1 MSFKE
6 SNEITVKIKCD
17 LEHLYRLLIE
27 KDFKIINKFH
37 MDDIYFI
44 PDELDISNLS
54 TREIVSKAILIR
66 NISSKISNRNT
77 KKLTYKIKEINEK
90 GEILNQESINCDII
104 NIDDAK
110 KLLNAIGYKII
121 MEIEEDDVVY
131 EKDGFEIAIKDIV
144 NGDNLIEIETT
155 DNDEFNSVKKLKLR
169 LNDLNIPIF
178 DDDYFVKKAEIELN
192 KVLGR

>member
-66 NISSKISNRNT
+66 NISNKVSNINT
-77 KKLTYKIKEINEK
+77 KILTYKIKEINEK
-90 GEILNQESINCDII
+90 GEILNQKSINCDII

>member
-121 MEIEEDDVVY
+121 MEIEDDDVVY

-155 DNDEFNSVKKLKLR
+155 DNNEFNSVKKLKLR